1 MKISSKSTR
10 ETIHEALVDAF
21 NSTQRPVTRETLHL
35 VTGISKA
42 TIDEHLDK
50 LITVE
55 ESVVRVERG
64 LFEPVIKHD
73 DTRAISKTILPNGL
87 VKLEVGDTC
96 LALTPCENRILKEL
110 FGGSNTFVE
119 AEAMQQ
125 ARMLAAQLST
135 KLINAARETNALRER
150 VLALE
155 GKTTQIPLG
164 LDA

>member
-1 MKISSKSTR
+1 MKVSAKSTR
-10 ETIHEALVDAF
+10 QTIFEALTDAF
-21 NSTQRPVTRETLHL
+21 NATQRPVTRETLHI

-55 ESVVRVERG
+55 ETVIRMERG

-73 DTRAISKTILPNGL
+73 ETRAVSKTILPNGL

-96 LALTPCENRILKEL
+96 LTLTPCENRILKEL
-110 FGGSNTFVE
+110 FGGSNTFME

-125 ARMLAAQLST
+125 SRILAAQLST
-135 KLINAARETNALRER
+135 KLVNAGRETNALRER
-150 VLALE
+150 LLAVE
-155 GKTTQIPLG
+155 GKLPQV
-164 LDA
+164 A